1 MSIMSEKY
9 NLKWND
15 FQPHIAT
22 SFSSLR
28 NEQKFA
34 DVTLMSEYM
43 CHVTAHK
50 VALATCS
57 DYFRKVLEQTNHSHP
72 MLCLDGINKEELNL

>member
-1 MSIMSEKY
+1 MAEKF

-15 FQPHIAT
+15 FQPHIIA

-34 DVTLMSEYM
+34 DVTIMSDDYQQ
-43 CHVTAHK
+43 VKAHK
-50 VALATCS
+50 VVLDTCS
-57 DYFRKVLEQTNHSHP
+57 DYFRKVL
-72 MLCLDGINKEELNL
+72 